1 MKLAKFCFHKIKITS
16 PSSQSFAPRPRQE
29 LPVSRSGLVV
39 VQARSGRDAI
49 IESDADIVNMTRR
62 RLGSSQ
68 GNSGSKAS
76 SKLEVDS
83 DADFV
88 TKLKA
93 AWRIFFPEKPRAL
106 SPKEEGKKRLRM
118 ILVADR

>member
-1 MKLAKFCFHKIKITS
+1 LLIVH
-16 PSSQSFAPRPRQE
+16 
-29 LPVSRSGLVV
+29 
-39 VQARSGRDAI
+39 ARSGRRDAI
-49 IESDADIVNMTRR
+49 IDSDADIVNMTRR
-62 RLGSSQ
+62 RLGSRQSSSS
-68 GNSGSKAS
+68 NKAS
-76 SKLEVDS
+76 PKIEVDS